1 MLAAV
6 GFLGALAGLRWRPLG
21 LLSVSVLC
29 TLDPVVRLLLMRGGF
44 LRFNTLNYV
53 ALLAL
58 VVFPRTLARWRNAQV
73 RLLVVLIF
81 ILTIGLLFSPGR
93 ELGVQ
98 HLLNLVSLL
107 GILVY
112 LRRAGSSSK
121 NWLWLGLVGGL
132 SAACVGALFYLQSS
146 KIDYVNS
153 NAWVYVPLGGML
165 TVCLAAAAGKPRR
178 LRALTLAS
186 IAIVNAMWV
195 LLSGSR
201 GGLLVAIV
209 CVCFLLVTLKD
220 AQVRLA
226 MVLAG
231 GMAVLAMGAWFADQE
246 LNMLDKISTLLDSS
260 RSASKRTDGHFDLA
274 LGGWNVFVRHPLG
287 VGTGGFA
294 PTWAE
299 LGSRENVLAF
309 RSGHEMQAHSAWIK
323 TLAENGVLGFL
334 CLAVWV
340 ASFLWIGWRSGRKNA
355 FRLGGFRHGGPDD
368 RLPVDG
374 VFGKRLVAHGRR
386 GDDPARSQEE
396 EPDDKNSTWSAS
408 LHSARRARPRQS
420 PCACGG
426 PSSSAGSPAMRDPSV
441 VADPEWASVPGAG
454 WDRRLLVVGN
464 FLPAAKNTRSVCA
477 EIADRLRA
485 RGYQVYT
492 ASASTNR
499 AARLLD
505 MLATTWR
512 RRREYSLAQIDIFS
526 GSAFLWA
533 EIVCWALRRLRKP
546 YVLALHGGNL
556 PSFARRW
563 PGRVRR
569 LLAGAATVTSPSDY
583 LRSELKRF
591 RSDIQAVPN
600 GLSIDAYPFRARRDL
615 EPRLVWL
622 RAFHEIYNPTLAV
635 RVAEALGARFQAVRL
650 TMIGPDKGD
659 GTLSRVRRQASAMR
673 GPAAVELQGSIA
685 KKDVPDWLNR
695 ADIFLNTT
703 NVDNHP
709 TTVLEAM
716 ACGLCVVSTNVGGL
730 PHMLS
735 DGVNALLVPAGDLE
749 GMTDAVSRLL
759 ADPDL
764 AEQLSRAGRI
774 VAERHDWSVALPQ
787 WEKLLESAASRSKVA
802 R

>member
-1 MLAAV
+1 MWLDPPARSATPSQPVRELTAGALSIVFWGRAWVVVLLAACAGGFVFGLERALTVLAAV

-355 FRLGGFRHGGPDD
+355 FRLGAFVTVALTTAFLSTEFSAKGLWLMAGGATILLA
-368 RLPVDG
+368 R
-374 VFGKRLVAHGRR
+374 KRRNPTTRIQPGAHLFIPRAGRAL
-386 GDDPARSQEE
+386 DS
-396 EPDDKNSTWSAS
+396 
-408 LHSARRARPRQS
+408 RRAL
-420 PCACGG
+420 A
-426 PSSSAGSPAMRDPSV
+426 
-441 VADPEWASVPGAG
+441 
-454 WDRRLLVVGN
+454 
-464 FLPAAKNTRSVCA
+464 
-477 EIADRLRA
+477 
-485 RGYQVYT
+485 
-492 ASASTNR
+492 
-499 AARLLD
+499 AARLPPP
-505 MLATTWR
+505 
-512 RRREYSLAQIDIFS
+512 E
-526 GSAFLWA
+526 
-533 EIVCWALRRLRKP
+533 
-546 YVLALHGGNL
+546 
-556 PSFARRW
+556 
-563 PGRVRR
+563 VR
-569 LLAGAATVTSPSDY
+569 
-583 LRSELKRF
+583 
-591 RSDIQAVPN
+591 Q
-600 GLSIDAYPFRARRDL
+600 
-615 EPRLVWL
+615 
-622 RAFHEIYNPTLAV
+622 
-635 RVAEALGARFQAVRL
+635 
-650 TMIGPDKGD
+650 
-659 GTLSRVRRQASAMR
+659 
-673 GPAAVELQGSIA
+673 
-685 KKDVPDWLNR
+685 
-695 ADIFLNTT
+695 
-703 NVDNHP
+703 
-709 TTVLEAM
+709 
-716 ACGLCVVSTNVGGL
+716 
-730 PHMLS
+730 
-735 DGVNALLVPAGDLE
+735 
-749 GMTDAVSRLL
+749 
-759 ADPDL
+759 
-764 AEQLSRAGRI
+764 
-774 VAERHDWSVALPQ
+774 
-787 WEKLLESAASRSKVA
+787 
-802 R
+802 